1 MAENNQLFRIRIGI
15 NTRSVVAG
23 VIELKK
29 LDYDLWR
36 DTVNTASRMESDG
49 IADSIQVGEAAYQLL
64 KDKYLIG

>member
-15 NTRSVVAG
+15 NTRPVLAG

-29 LDYDLWR
+29 FAYDLWK
-36 DTVNTASRMESDG
+36 DTVDTASRMESDG
-49 IADSIQVGEAAYQLL
+49 IAGSIQVGEAAYQLL